1 VEKKEK
7 KFVDWLKWTT
17 VFVIVF
23 YIALITWWHLYVP
36 GDNFA
41 LQSPGADNRPE
52 GSARSANDVVIGEF
66 FMNYN
71 AETETASASF
81 DGRWTSF
88 RGERS
93 LNIISNNDPINTSA
107 DDYPLLWSVT
117 TGEGHAAPVILAGK
131 VYFLDYDEQLSSDA
145 LRCFDLATGK
155 ELWRRWYRSPIKR
168 NHGFSRTVPAVG
180 DDYIITI
187 GPEGH
192 VMSCD
197 PLTGNLL
204 WTLDMQKQYN
214 TEVPFWYTGQCPNVD
229 NGVLILAPAGEEVL
243 LTGIDCLTGQPL
255 WTTPNTLKFKM
266 SHSSITPMTLS
277 GKLTYVYIGVGG
289 VCGISAEKSDMGRLL
304 WSATKW
310 QPSVVAPSPLQ
321 ISTDKIF
328 LVAGYGAGGA
338 LLQVERTGDKWTA
351 SILEQYKPSEGLSSE
366 QQTPIFFNNL
376 IFSVMPKDGGA
387 HREKLVC
394 YSPQNLHQPVRTS
407 AANERFGLGPYIVI
421 NSKLFILKD
430 TGELYVYE
438 ISGDNFTLLKHQT
451 VIPDGADAWGP
462 MAYADGRLLVR
473 DAHNIKCLK
482 IN

>member
-1 VEKKEK
+1 MEKKEK

-66 FMNYN
+66 FMNYS

-255 WTTPNTLKFKM
+255 WTTPNTLHFKM

-338 LLQVERTGDKWTA
+338 LLQVERAGDKWTA